1 MKRGLSSSS
10 GALKLFVGSPSP
22 FSCPHPDNCCD
33 QHPAAGLVPNC
44 TGPIFPPLRS
54 TALNWGTCWR
64 MWFLPTKLLRVAH
77 QLPCSASSYAAALS
91 LVSID
96 VVICIDVAER
106 AGSKV
111 ADRHSLR
118 VRAGLRLLWRL
129 QTSICFG
136 AIKQVQLCGMLV
148 FFSATGYLQ

>member
-1 MKRGLSSSS
+1 
-10 GALKLFVGSPSP
+10 
-22 FSCPHPDNCCD
+22 
-33 QHPAAGLVPNC
+33 
-44 TGPIFPPLRS
+44 
-54 TALNWGTCWR
+54 

-136 AIKQVQLCGMLV
+136 YVQGSGGGCSVLV
-148 FFSATGYLQ
+148 KSIYGSSFVKSAMSFASSRLQISC